1 MGKLPTGWFML
12 VWVVLGFIAVLDGSI
27 SGNVVGTCFGAS
39 MMFGAASLYLT
50 QFVKS
55 EYKGKRA
62 LEVTFAILMF
72 SVFVFGYIATR
83 NLILGVITSSI
94 VVIIFAAF
102 VASYLLPKIRKPKSY
117 N

>member
-1 MGKLPTGWFML
+1 ML
-12 VWVVLGFIAVLDGSI
+12 VWVVLGFIALLDGAI
-27 SGNVVGTCFGAS
+27 SGNVVGMCFGTS

-50 QFVKS
+50 QYVKS

-62 LEVTFAILMF
+62 LEVIFTILMF